1 MRKKKETNNF
11 LDEVN
16 FIEPLNKV
24 AAKKEKP
31 SYKYL
36 LKKPQWQRKRLE
48 IMNRDNFTCK
58 YCGDDQNELQI
69 HHLKYTG
76 LPWEAKDVDLIT
88 CCHHCHEFITEFKDN
103 NLKTIFRDST
113 YKVYHV
119 SNRFIIFNVPEHNV
133 MSMFHENSR
142 VLESIFKYKN
152 GYNKIK
158 TR

>member
-1 MRKKKETNNF
+1 MKKKKETNNF
-11 LDEVN
+11 LDDVN
-16 FIEPLNKV
+16 FIEPLNKMTP
-24 AAKKEKP
+24 KKEKQ
-31 SYKYL
+31 SYKDL

-76 LPWEAKDVDLIT
+76 MPWEAKDEDLKT
-88 CCHHCHEFITEFKDN
+88 SCCHCHQIITEYKDN
-103 NLKTIFRDST
+103 NLISFYKDKFV
-113 YKVYHV
+113 KVYHV
-119 SNRFIIFNVPEHNV
+119 DGKIIIFNYIYNEVAI
-133 MSMFHENSR
+133 MFDFNSK
-142 VLESIFKYKN
+142 VLESILKYKN